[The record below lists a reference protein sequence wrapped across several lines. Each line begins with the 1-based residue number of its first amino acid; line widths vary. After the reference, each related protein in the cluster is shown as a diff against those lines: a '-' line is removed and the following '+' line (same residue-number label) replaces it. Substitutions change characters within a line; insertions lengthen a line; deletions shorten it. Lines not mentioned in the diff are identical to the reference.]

1 MNRRLWSREG
11 RGLSKERVGW
21 EGVLSVFVTEEDC
34 KGVFPLAE
42 NTRNGASMEPP
53 GFELDCQ
60 GISKYLGTIE
70 YPREQHPG
78 ETSPCVWSPMCL
90 EYGVRPQAVC
100 VPFLLSGSLAAV
112 KMAVGR
118 QGQRGEPS
126 HTDGSYLKCLGFLVP
141 NKLRSSVLVSS

>member
-1 MNRRLWSREG
+1 MNRRLWRREG

-53 GFELDCQ
+53 GFKLDCQ

-70 YPREQHPG
+70 YPREQHQP
-78 ETSPCVWSPMCL
+78 
-90 EYGVRPQAVC
+90 
-100 VPFLLSGSLAAV
+100 SG
-112 KMAVGR
+112 
-118 QGQRGEPS
+118 
-126 HTDGSYLKCLGFLVP
+126 
-141 NKLRSSVLVSS
+141 